1 MLCYRAG
8 ARDYDGDGID
18 DLIVNEMLGDGVSP
32 GTANTGNVIVISGAL
47 IQAL

>member
-32 GTANTGNVIVISGAL
+32 ETANTGNVILISGAL